1 MNISNH
7 PDFAKQLLQAKKDPK
22 SEHGRKMLKALQPLI
37 ASIGSKVPYSPA
49 ARRSS
54 FGHCL
59 ASMLRFGTASFF
71 LTMSFDDKS
80 NCLSVRLC
88 HPSTSNDSFPATDAS
103 LRACMERKD
112 TEFKYNDHE
121 GHEVR
126 LEVTDKA
133 LLRLVSENPAAA
145 SMFFRMQFDAVL
157 ECLLGVN
164 LHRIRTVP
172 IGESDPLGNIDTLGV
187 LGLVTDFNAN
197 VEVNQVQLEHAC
209 LMHKTQP

>member
-1 MNISNH
+1 
-7 PDFAKQLLQAKKDPK
+7 
-22 SEHGRKMLKALQPLI
+22 
-37 ASIGSKVPYSPA
+37 
-49 ARRSS
+49 
-54 FGHCL
+54 
-59 ASMLRFGTASFF
+59 
-71 LTMSFDDKS
+71 
-80 NCLSVRLC
+80 
-88 HPSTSNDSFPATDAS
+88 
-103 LRACMERKD
+103 MERKD

-121 GHEVR
+121 GQEVR

-172 IGESDPLGNIDTLGV
+172 IGESDPKGNIDTLGV